1 MRFNAVCD
9 LGKRGSAMKAIQ
21 SFVDLPSDEEK
32 WRRLRMS
39 ETSGRPLGSAEWLE
53 ALEER
58 TGRVLKA
65 QKRGPK
71 PKVER

>member
-1 MRFNAVCD
+1 
-9 LGKRGSAMKAIQ
+9 
-21 SFVDLPSDEEK
+21 
-32 WRRLRMS
+32 MS

>member
-1 MRFNAVCD
+1 MAALADVGK
-9 LGKRGSAMKAIQ
+9 LGQAA
-21 SFVDLPSDEEK
+21 
-32 WRRLRMS
+32 
-39 ETSGRPLGSAEWLE
+39 GSAEWLE

-71 PKVER
+71 PNVVKCI